1 MATGARRGRRG
12 LRLLAAGILFPAL
25 LAGMALLGLEVRDRL
40 RALQDSA
47 SDNAQ
52 WVVLQSE
59 VETLKLMLAV
69 TAARQEGAAAD
80 LTPVRQWFDIL
91 YSRIALIRS
100 SRDYEALLNLPDF
113 ADPYRRIEQ
122 FLNRTA
128 ARIDGPEGNLGA
140 ALPDLDAQLPAVREA
155 TRRMTL
161 AALAEFAALSEERRT
176 GIQRTLLNLA
186 LLTGLLILVLATLV
200 VWLRRQYRR
209 GEDQAQEVQAAH
221 LRLETIVKTSADA
234 IVVTNRGGWIV
245 EFNPAAERVF
255 GYGRDEVIG
264 RNAMSM
270 FFPPELDV
278 TQRLALAR
286 RAIETADGQIEPF
299 RIELDVT
306 RQDGTRL
313 PVEVALAA
321 TGLVSGSVAVA
332 FVRDISARRQAEDAL
347 RDARDRALAGE
358 RAKADFIAVMSHEMR
373 TPLNGLLG
381 SLALLDDAALP
392 RDQREL
398 VAMMRISG
406 QILLEHVN
414 SVLDLSR
421 AEAMPVAAVAQPFDA
436 DLLIEDCLRSQAA
449 LAAASGNV
457 VALDRPAGPL
467 GRVLGDAPRLR
478 QVLLN
483 FLGNAVKFTEGGRI
497 TLEAERHPP
506 EAGEAEG
513 QVEFRVIDTGEGIAE
528 ADLERVFDDFV
539 MLDTSYG
546 RRFGGSG
553 LGLAISR
560 RLAAAMGGSIGVESE
575 PGEGSLFWLR
585 LPLPRAGDSAVAAAE
600 PAPLAAVEPL
610 SVLVIEDNRINRV
623 LAVRLVEGAGHV
635 PAEAPDGTAGLAL
648 AAAQAFDVILT
659 DISMPGI
666 DGVEVARRIRAG
678 GGPSA
683 GARIVALTAH
693 ALPEDRAR
701 FLQAGIEDCLIKPV
715 TETMLDRVLQRAA
728 AALPALVDPATVAT
742 LSRQLGAARLADLV
756 AVLEAEGT
764 EALALLAAGQEGR
777 LAACH
782 RLAGSTASFGL
793 LRLSDRLRRIETA
806 LRAGRDE
813 TAAALAARLPD
824 LWRQGLSALKAA
836 LP

>member
-1 MATGARRGRRG
+1 MTTGARRGQRG

-25 LAGMALLGLEVRDRL
+25 LAGMALLALEVRDRL

-69 TAARQEGAAAD
+69 TAARQEGAKAD

-113 ADPYRRIEQ
+113 AAPYRRIEL

-128 ARIDGPEGNLGA
+128 AQIDGPEGDLRM
-140 ALPDLDAQLPAVREA
+140 ALPELAAQLPAVREA

-161 AALAEFAALSEERRT
+161 AALAEFAAQSEERRT

-209 GEDQAQEVQAAH
+209 GEDQAHQVQAAH

-264 RNAMSM
+264 RNAMSL

-306 RQDGTRL
+306 RKDGTRL

-332 FVRDISARRQAEDAL
+332 FVRDISARRQTEDAL

-381 SLALLDDAALP
+381 SLALLDDAPLV

-421 AEAMPVAAVAQPFDA
+421 AEAMPAAAAAQPFDA

-457 VALDRPAGPL
+457 VALGRPAGPL

-546 RRFGGSG
+546 RRVGGSG

-585 LPLPRAGDSAVAAAE
+585 LPLPRAEDGPVAAAE
-600 PAPLAAVEPL
+600 PVPVAAVEPL

-635 PAEAPDGTAGLAL
+635 PAEAPDGPAGLAL
-648 AAAQAFDVILT
+648 ATAQAFDVILT

-701 FLQAGIEDCLIKPV
+701 FLRAGIEDCLIKPV

-728 AALPALVDPATVAT
+728 AALPALVDPATVAA
-742 LSRQLGAARLADLV
+742 LSRQLGPARLADLV

-793 LRLSDRLRRIETA
+793 LRLSDRLRRIEAA
-806 LRAGRDE
+806 LRAGRHD
-813 TAAALAARLPD
+813 TAAALAARLPE